1 VITSKSFI
9 HDSSRQHLYF
19 GQYKYRCCV
28 AIDGMNY
35 FKNTHSSY
43 DVDIRANSLIHE
55 PFFSW
60 RKPFRTDTV
69 VYIKRF
75 VSWRNRVANHSST
88 HKLVITQNTVNIYTN
103 DVDLIETFRV
113 EFEDTVISETMK
125 LTFSKIRTDYEKDK
139 IYRANPRHQYRVYL
153 KSKRVTQQEKNEL
166 REFFSES
173 EVSMSAALERW
184 LEQGLYSRNQ
194 SGGYWCWDYL
204 FFDYDDEY
212 IPTLMAL
219 KFDGMIRKIC
229 RIIKK

>member
-1 VITSKSFI
+1 
-9 HDSSRQHLYF
+9 
-19 GQYKYRCCV
+19 
-28 AIDGMNY
+28 M
-35 FKNTHSSY
+35 
-43 DVDIRANSLIHE
+43 HE

-60 RKPFRTDTV
+60 NKPINRYSISD
-69 VYIKRF
+69 IKRF
-75 VSWRNRVANHSST
+75 VSWRNSVADRSST
-88 HKLVITQNTVNIYTN
+88 YKLVITQNTINIYTN
-103 DVDLIETFRV
+103 DVGLIETFRV
-113 EFEDTVISETMK
+113 EFEDTIISETMK
-125 LTFSKIRTDYEKDK
+125 LTFSEIRTDYQKDK
-139 IYRANPRHQYRVYL
+139 IYRATPRHKYRVYL

-173 EVSMSAALERW
+173 EVSTSASLERW

>member
-1 VITSKSFI
+1 
-9 HDSSRQHLYF
+9 
-19 GQYKYRCCV
+19 
-28 AIDGMNY
+28 
-35 FKNTHSSY
+35 
-43 DVDIRANSLIHE
+43 
-55 PFFSW
+55 
-60 RKPFRTDTV
+60 
-69 VYIKRF
+69 
-75 VSWRNRVANHSST
+75 
-88 HKLVITQNTVNIYTN
+88 
-103 DVDLIETFRV
+103 
-113 EFEDTVISETMK
+113 MK